1 MKDVFKEIERQIAK
15 VSEILSTRYNISG
28 NILTNKQIQNT
39 VECQEAFDKGV
50 MVGSLDGLQYA
61 KDVVEREMIDAGDTN
76 AFWSRN
82 NV

>member
-39 VECQEAFDKGV
+39 AECQEAFDKGV
-50 MVGSLDGLQYA
+50 MVGSLDGLRYA
-61 KDVVEREMIDAGDTN
+61 KGVVEKEMVDAGDTN
-76 AFWSRN
+76 AF
-82 NV
+82 

>member
-1 MKDVFKEIERQIAK
+1 MKDVFKQIERQIAK

-50 MVGSLDGLQYA
+50 MVGSLDGLRYA
-61 KDVVEREMIDAGDTN
+61 KDIVEKEIIDAGDTN
-76 AFWSRN
+76 AF
-82 NV
+82 

>member
-1 MKDVFKEIERQIAK
+1 MKDVFKQIERQIAK
-15 VSEILSTRYNISG
+15 VSEILRTRYNISG

-50 MVGSLDGLQYA
+50 MVGSLDGLRYA

-76 AFWSRN
+76 AF
-82 NV
+82 

>member
-50 MVGSLDGLQYA
+50 MVGSLDGLRYA
-61 KDVVEREMIDAGDTN
+61 KDVVEKEMIDAGDTN
-76 AFWSRN
+76 AF
-82 NV
+82 

>member
-1 MKDVFKEIERQIAK
+1 MKDVFKELERQIAK

-39 VECQEAFDKGV
+39 VECQESFDKGV
-50 MVGSLDGLQYA
+50 MVGSLDGLNYA

-76 AFWSRN
+76 AF
-82 NV
+82 

>member
-1 MKDVFKEIERQIAK
+1 MKDVFKQIERQIAK

-50 MVGSLDGLQYA
+50 MVGSLDGLRYA
-61 KDVVEREMIDAGDTN
+61 KDVVEKEMIDAGDTN
-76 AFWSRN
+76 AF
-82 NV
+82 

>member
-15 VSEILSTRYNISG
+15 VSEILRTRYNISG

-50 MVGSLDGLQYA
+50 MVGSLDGLKYA

-76 AFWSRN
+76 AF
-82 NV
+82 

>member
-50 MVGSLDGLQYA
+50 MVGSLDGLRYA

-76 AFWSRN
+76 AF
-82 NV
+82 

>member
-1 MKDVFKEIERQIAK
+1 MKDVFKQIERQIAK
-15 VSEILSTRYNISG
+15 VSEILRTRYNISG

-50 MVGSLDGLQYA
+50 MVGSLDGLKYA

-76 AFWSRN
+76 AF
-82 NV
+82 

>member
-39 VECQEAFDKGV
+39 AECQEAFDKGV
-50 MVGSLDGLQYA
+50 MVGSLDGLRYA
-61 KDVVEREMIDAGDTN
+61 KDVVEKEMVDAGETN
-76 AFWSRN
+76 AF
-82 NV
+82 

>member
-1 MKDVFKEIERQIAK
+1 MKDVFKQIERQIAK

-50 MVGSLDGLQYA
+50 MVGSLDGLKYA
-61 KDVVEREMIDAGDTN
+61 KDIVEKEMIDAGETN
-76 AFWSRN
+76 AF
-82 NV
+82 

>member
-1 MKDVFKEIERQIAK
+1 MKDVFKQIERQIAK

-50 MVGSLDGLQYA
+50 MVGSLDGLRYA

-76 AFWSRN
+76 AF
-82 NV
+82 

>member
-1 MKDVFKEIERQIAK
+1 MKDVFKQIERQIAK

-50 MVGSLDGLQYA
+50 MVGSLDGLRYA
-61 KDVVEREMIDAGDTN
+61 KDIVEKEMIDAGETN
-76 AFWSRN
+76 AF
-82 NV
+82 

>member
-39 VECQEAFDKGV
+39 VDCQEAFDKGV
-50 MVGSLDGLQYA
+50 MVGSLDGLRYA
-61 KDVVEREMIDAGDTN
+61 KDVVEKEMIDAGDTN
-76 AFWSRN
+76 AF
-82 NV
+82 